1 MNDPV
6 RYIITTHRHL
16 PGVRLSKCGHWLN
29 EPFPNATQ
37 AETFAAIDAS
47 RERRP
52 FTIEHEHVTKR
63 LEEFRS

>member
-37 AETFAAIDAS
+37 GVTLYTIGEHFDDIVAAILG
-47 RERRP
+47 RP
-52 FTIEHEHVTKR
+52 VR
-63 LEEFRS
+63 